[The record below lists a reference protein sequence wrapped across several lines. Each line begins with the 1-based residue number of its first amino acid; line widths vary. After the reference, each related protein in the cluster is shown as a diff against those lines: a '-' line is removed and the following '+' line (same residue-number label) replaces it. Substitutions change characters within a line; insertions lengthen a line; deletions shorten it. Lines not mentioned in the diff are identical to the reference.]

1 MLYLGLLK
9 RIVPFI
15 LTFAAGLFLASFFV
29 SIVPSFNSRDSR
41 SWRSNERWSKC
52 QELREAREE
61 NRRLREELEAVKSRM
76 NWDVNVPTVDLDIPD
91 VPPPPPPVRVR
102 PHSH

>member
-29 SIVPSFNSRDSR
+29 TITPSFNSGDGR
-41 SWRSNERWSKC
+41 SWRRNERWSH
-52 QELREAREE
+52 REEIRQLREE
-61 NRRLREELEAVKSRM
+61 NQQLREELDAVKSRM
-76 NWDVNVPTVDLDIPD
+76 NWSSDVPELLDIPD
-91 VPPPPPPVRVR
+91 VPPIPPPMRVR
-102 PHSH
+102 PHSR